1 MAEVETTRE
10 EVEEDKRSRRVFGVD
25 LVREIARMALRKDR
39 RRNRHSGS
47 CGAIERGRDQLS

>member
-1 MAEVETTRE
+1 METTRE